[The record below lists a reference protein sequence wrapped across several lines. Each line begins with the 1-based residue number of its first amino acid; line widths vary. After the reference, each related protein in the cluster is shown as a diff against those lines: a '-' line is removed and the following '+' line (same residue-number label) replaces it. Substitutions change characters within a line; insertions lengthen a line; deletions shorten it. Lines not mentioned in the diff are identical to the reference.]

1 MLRVHEC
8 HPGNG
13 AGDRMTAARKLAAVA
28 CLVAVEAGG
37 MACAEEL
44 SGEVVGITDGDTLIV
59 LVAERQIR
67 VRLAEID
74 APERG
79 QAFGNKARLHLGE
92 LCIRRPAQVTSQVR
106 DAYGRVVARVLCDG
120 VDVSEEQVRAGF
132 AWVFTKYAPLDS
144 PLYVLEAQARA
155 ARRGLWADRKPQPPW
170 DWRVPRTARRDR
182 DADVSAIAPA
192 AAMPAPGPACPEG
205 PGIRRRD
212 GACASAADVVTDL
225 LLPPKTELTADAGC
239 GTRGGP
245 GFRRP
250 DGKCASWRDF

>member
-1 MLRVHEC
+1 
-8 HPGNG
+8 
-13 AGDRMTAARKLAAVA
+13 
-28 CLVAVEAGG
+28 